1 MGVDESISL
10 SLSFSLS
17 LSLYTHTHIYVSIY
31 VTLYKYVCMFIYVIY
46 WNDLQSSVRLIQP
59 RPAVDGKSK
68 NLVLTQSHK
77 AEAEAPAD
85 VLAE

>member
-1 MGVDESISL
+1 
-10 SLSFSLS
+10 
-17 LSLYTHTHIYVSIY
+17 
-31 VTLYKYVCMFIYVIY
+31 MFIYVIY

-85 VLAE
+85 VLAEWVWAGEEGTNPSLFCCPL

>member
-1 MGVDESISL
+1 
-10 SLSFSLS
+10 
-17 LSLYTHTHIYVSIY
+17 
-31 VTLYKYVCMFIYVIY
+31 MFIYVIY